1 MSDPFD
7 IKALRI
13 DPTKF
18 STPYVPA
25 KIQKRN
31 EQFVILPMWW
41 YERLKAPVATG
52 LTCLLAFHLLHLN
65 WKNRGKPFKLPNGT
79 LRYDDGVSGANHGG
93 KHATGPHPAVSTRHS
108 AVCANNENGFLVC
121 QIGCATGAGDVP
133 VAVVD
138 R

>member
-1 MSDPFD
+1 VSDPFD

-65 WKNRGKPFKLPNGT
+65 WKNRGKPFKVPNGT
-79 LRYDDGVSGANHGG
+79 LRYDRINRFAKWRALADLERRGLITIERRRRKSPIIQVH
-93 KHATGPHPAVSTRHS
+93 T
-108 AVCANNENGFLVC
+108 
-121 QIGCATGAGDVP
+121 
-133 VAVVD
+133 VA
-138 R
+138 RLCT